1 MLPEIS
7 KIGED
12 YTTISSFDNGKYPVK
27 YIGSAAYHFT
37 SIIAQNIKIT
47 DGVQALGIY
56 AFDARTFKKYC
67 VTLAM
72 ILVYS
77 NEDVIPTAY
86 KIPIIVISSSS
97 LPLTSLK
104 VLSPL
109 VTGVITSLIIF
120 GVNNEPVTFEIDVKI
135 NKINTAINSFL

>member
-1 MLPEIS
+1 
-7 KIGED
+7 
-12 YTTISSFDNGKYPVK
+12 
-27 YIGSAAYHFT
+27 
-37 SIIAQNIKIT
+37 
-47 DGVQALGIY
+47 
-56 AFDARTFKKYC
+56 
-67 VTLAM
+67 M

-86 KIPIIVISSSS
+86 KIPIIVISSNS

>member
-1 MLPEIS
+1 
-7 KIGED
+7 
-12 YTTISSFDNGKYPVK
+12 
-27 YIGSAAYHFT
+27 
-37 SIIAQNIKIT
+37 
-47 DGVQALGIY
+47 
-56 AFDARTFKKYC
+56 
-67 VTLAM
+67 M

-135 NKINTAINSFL
+135 SKINTAINSFL